1 MVFSLDA
8 LRDTLNHKDFG
19 LGMKSACLDACT
31 SVFIVTQVF
40 IYLYAGFSCFFRPHM
55 YTFICVFWVSGSRH
69 FKLLLFVPSG
79 SEALTHP
86 MHTQHAHRH
95 THHRG
100 CTGVKQQPWVSSITS
115 QSSKSS
121 RTMELN

>member
-1 MVFSLDA
+1 
-8 LRDTLNHKDFG
+8 
-19 LGMKSACLDACT
+19 
-31 SVFIVTQVF
+31 
-40 IYLYAGFSCFFRPHM
+40 M

-95 THHRG
+95 THTPQRVYRSQTAALGVIYHLSEFKVQQDNGAQLGAYRG
-100 CTGVKQQPWVSSITS
+100 IWAFCCQVNKY
-115 QSSKSS
+115 
-121 RTMELN
+121 